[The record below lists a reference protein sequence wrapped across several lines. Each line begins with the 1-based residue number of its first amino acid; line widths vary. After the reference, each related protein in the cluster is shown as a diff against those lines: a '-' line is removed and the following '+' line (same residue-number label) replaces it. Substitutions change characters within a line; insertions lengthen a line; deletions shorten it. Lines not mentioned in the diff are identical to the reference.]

1 MLDQNIIEQLRT
13 IFAGLGSDITFM
25 MRSRHGGEGAA
36 EMLAFLRDVASAS
49 PCLSVDVS
57 EADVEAPVFSIV
69 KDGVPAGVEF
79 CGIPNGHEFTTLLL
93 AVLNADGQGKNL
105 PDDTLRSRILAL
117 KGPVR
122 LRTFVSLTC
131 TNCPDVA
138 QALNLIALINPDV
151 ENTVIDGAVVPDMVK
166 ALDIQSVP
174 TVYDGDRLLAVG
186 RASLVDL
193 LSKLETRY
201 GTSSDS
207 RENVVREY
215 DVSVL
220 GGGPAGVAAAIY
232 CARKGFRTAVVAET
246 IGGQVKDTMGIE
258 NLISVPET
266 TGPKLASDL
275 RAHLAAYPVDVFE
288 NRKADTVKVDGAVK
302 EIVCNS
308 GAETFRSK
316 ALVIATGAGWRRLSV
331 PGEAAH
337 IGRGVAFCTHCDGP
351 FYAGRNV
358 AVVGGGN
365 SGIEAAIDLAAICPH
380 VDVFEF
386 MDTLKADD
394 VLIAKAASTPNIDIH
409 LSSQVTAVEG
419 DGKAVSGI
427 KVKDRVSGE
436 ESFYPVSGV
445 FVQIGLV
452 PNSSLFRDT
461 LRLTS
466 SGEIQVDRGCR
477 TSVKGVYAAGDVTDV
492 PYKQIVIAMGEG
504 GKAALSLFEDS
515 MRGELG

>member
-1 MLDQNIIEQLRT
+1 MLDQNIIEQLRS
-13 IFAGLGSDITFM
+13 IFSGLGSDILFL

-36 EMLAFLRDVASAS
+36 EMLAFLRDVASTS
-49 PCLSVDVS
+49 PRLSVDVS
-57 EADVEAPVFSIV
+57 EADVEAPVFGILKNGIPV
-69 KDGVPAGVEF
+69 GVEF

-105 PDDTLRSRILAL
+105 PDEILRSRIMAL

-151 ENTVIDGAVVPDMVK
+151 NNTVIDGAVVPDVVK

-186 RASLVDL
+186 RASLVEL

-201 GTSSDS
+201 GVSDN
-207 RENVVREY
+207 RKNVVREY

-275 RAHLAAYPVDVFE
+275 RTHLAAYPVDVFE
-288 NRKADTVKVDGAVK
+288 NRKADTVRIDGEVK
-302 EIVCNS
+302 EIVCN
-308 GAETFRSK
+308 GGGETFRSR
-316 ALVIATGAGWRRLSV
+316 ALVVATGAGWRRMSV
-331 PGEAAH
+331 PGESAH

-365 SGIEAAIDLAAICPH
+365 SGIEAAIDLSAICPH

-394 VLIAKAASTPNIDIH
+394 VLIANAASKPNIDIH
-409 LSSQVTAVEG
+409 LSSQVIAVEG
-419 DGKAVSGI
+419 DGKTVSGI

-436 ESFYPVSGV
+436 ESFYRVSGV

-452 PNSSLFRDT
+452 PNSSLFRDK
-461 LRLTS
+461 LRLTA

>member
-13 IFAGLGSDITFM
+13 IFAGLGSEITFS
-25 MRSRHGGEGAA
+25 MRSRHGGDGASG
-36 EMLAFLRDVASAS
+36 MLEFLRDIASVS
-49 PCLSVDVS
+49 PRLSVDVS
-57 EADVEAPVFSIV
+57 EADVEAPVFGIV
-69 KDGVPAGVEF
+69 KDGVPTGVEF
-79 CGIPNGHEFTTLLL
+79 CGIPNGHEFTTLLMS
-93 AVLNADGQGKNL
+93 VLNADGQGKNI
-105 PDDTLRSRILAL
+105 PDEALKSRIMAL

-138 QALNLIALINPDV
+138 QALNLIALLNPDV
-151 ENTVIDGAVVPDMVK
+151 ENMVIDGAVVPDMVK

-174 TVYDGDRLLAVG
+174 TVYDGDRRLAVG
-186 RASLVDL
+186 RSSLGDL
-193 LSKLETRY
+193 LSKLEALY
-201 GTSSDS
+201 GSTDS

-275 RAHLAAYPVDVFE
+275 RTHLAAYPVDVFE
-288 NRKADTVKVDGAVK
+288 HRRADTVKIDGAVK
-302 EIVCNS
+302 EIVCN
-308 GAETFRSK
+308 GGGETFRSK

-337 IGRGVAFCTHCDGP
+337 IGHGVAFCTHCDGP

-365 SGIEAAIDLAAICPH
+365 SGIEAAVDLAAICPH

-386 MDTLKADD
+386 MDTLKADN
-394 VLIAKAASTPNIDIH
+394 VLIAKAASMPNIDIH

-436 ESFYPVSGV
+436 ESSYPVSGI